1 MKNLVLALALLLAAL
16 PAAAQAQQIP
26 HAGMH
31 SAAQAVTVPTMPG
44 QDAFGTIQEIV
55 HILEADPKTDWAK
68 VDLEALRQH
77 LIDMNDVTLK
87 SSAKVVKI
95 DGGIA
100 ATVSGRTGRT
110 VGAIQRMVVAHSAEL
125 GKMNGWTAK
134 AERTADGARLT
145 VISTDPQQIARIR
158 GLGFIGLM
166 TSGAHHQPHH
176 LAMARGEFVHAHH

>member
-1 MKNLVLALALLLAAL
+1 MKNLVLALALLLPAL

-44 QDAFGTIQEIV
+44 QDAFGTVQEIV
-55 HILEADPKTDWAK
+55 RILEADAKTDWAK

-87 SSAKVVKI
+87 ADAKVAKV
-95 DGGIA
+95 DGGIEVRV
-100 ATVSGRTGRT
+100 TGTGRT
-110 VGAIQRMVVAHSAEL
+110 IGAIQRMVVAHSAEL

-134 AERTADGARLT
+134 AEKLADGVRLVVT
-145 VISTDPQQIARIR
+145 SGNPAQIAHIR

-166 TSGAHHQPHH
+166 TSGGHHQPHH
-176 LAMARGEFVHAHH
+176 LAMARGEFVHAHD